1 MSNLFKFQLIF
12 CVIGA
17 LGLIILSCDEP
28 EESIPQPNPAPPV
41 VEPETPK
48 TYQLVWSDE
57 FDGDAIDTTKWAFQ
71 IGDGSAEGIPGWGNN
86 ELEYYTDRPENAFIE
101 GGNLVIEARQENF
114 EGAAY
119 TSARL
124 RTKDLADWKFGRIEA
139 RARLPKGQGIW
150 PAIWMLPTLE
160 VFGGWPKSGEIDIME
175 LVGHEPETV
184 HGTVHYGPDWPNNQF
199 SGRPYTLS
207 DGDFS
212 DDFHVFS
219 IEWVENTIDFYVDG
233 NSFFRVA
240 QSTTSPHPYPFN
252 QIFHLILNVAVGGNW
267 PGNPNSDTVF
277 PQRMEVDYVR
287 VYQLQ

>member
-1 MSNLFKFQLIF
+1 MKISNHLPLVLCLWVFAGFVCACQGDEESVPQPDPIP
-12 CVIGA
+12 VVE
-17 LGLIILSCDEP
+17 EP
-28 EESIPQPNPAPPV
+28 EES
-41 VEPETPK
+41 K

-57 FDGDAIDTTKWAFQ
+57 FDGSEIDTSKWSFQ
-71 IGDGSAEGIPGWGNN
+71 IGDGTAEGIPGWGNN
-86 ELEYYTDRPENAFIE
+86 ELEYYTDRTENAFLE
-101 GGNLVIEARQENF
+101 EGNLVIQALKENY

-124 RTKDLADWKFGRIEA
+124 RTKGLADWTFGKFEI
-139 RARLPKGQGIW
+139 RARMPIGQGMW

-175 LVGHEPETV
+175 LVGHEPEKV

-199 SGRPYTLS
+199 SGRPYELS
-207 DGDFS
+207 SGDFS
-212 DDFHVFS
+212 EDFHVFS
-219 IEWVENTIDFYVDG
+219 IEWETNKIDFFVDG
-233 NSFFRVA
+233 NNYFRVA
-240 QSTTSPHPYPFN
+240 PSTTSPHPYPFN

-267 PGNPNSDTVF
+267 PGNPNSETEF

>member
-1 MSNLFKFQLIF
+1 MNFFHTSTSAFIIVFAISLFSACEGQE
-12 CVIGA
+12 
-17 LGLIILSCDEP
+17 SETP
-28 EESIPQPNPAPPV
+28 EPNPTPAPEV
-41 VEPETPK
+41 PETPK
-48 TYQLVWSDE
+48 SYELVWSDE
-57 FDGDAIDTTKWAFQ
+57 FENPEIDSLKWEFQ
-71 IGDGSAEGIPGWGNN
+71 LGDGSEYGISGWGNN
-86 ELEYYTDRPENAFIE
+86 ELEYYTDRPENVFIE
-101 GGNLVIEARQENF
+101 DGNLVIQALRESY

-124 RTKDLADWKFGRIEA
+124 RTKDLADWKFGRFEI

-175 LVGHEPETV
+175 AVGHEPEKV
-184 HGTVHYGPDWPNNQF
+184 HGTIHFGQDWPENKFIGKFYALDQ
-199 SGRPYTLS
+199 
-207 DGDFS
+207 GDFT

-219 IEWVENTIDFYVDG
+219 IEWEQDKIAFLVDG
-233 NSFFRVA
+233 DTFFNVSR
-240 QSTTSPHPYPFN
+240 QTTSPHTYPFN

-267 PGNPNSDTVF
+267 PGNPDASTQF